1 MLNLQ
6 TNGRLHQ
13 HLCDSRNLYY
23 TNKTYKHM
31 KKVLIG
37 LLAVIIIALGI
48 LAKYLIDRST
58 IFTGFAAKNV
68 ASGIFVA
75 GRTQESIESL
85 DINFFPV
92 NLAKTT
98 VDIDNKTVTSN
109 FYGFGKQTAVYREG
123 LGVAL
128 IGDMDKKDVASQAC
142 KECVNTNYQPDVYW
156 PQGDKDR
163 DTVLSFVNT
172 EKLNSAIDAALNQ
185 GNTRAILVAYDTLV
199 KWEKYGDGFDETT
212 PILGW
217 SMSKSITNTMLG
229 ILVKDNKL
237 QLDAPAPVK
246 EWAND
251 ERAKITLRNLL
262 NMTSGL
268 KWVEDYGDISEA
280 TIMLYSKAA
289 IAEYA
294 IQSPREYAPD
304 SVWYYSSGSSNILQ
318 QIIRRQFDDIQSY
331 WAFPQEAIFHKIGMN
346 HTIMEADA
354 AGIFVG
360 SSYTYAPARDWAR
373 YGLLYL
379 NNGIWR
385 NDTIVDPAWV
395 NFSQQEAPNS
405 EGQYGAQFWINKSG
419 HELPDAPKD
428 IYYADGYQGQRVYI
442 VPSKKLVIVRFGISK
457 HGEFDY
463 NKMVTSIL
471 SAFEQ

>member
-1 MLNLQ
+1 
-6 TNGRLHQ
+6 
-13 HLCDSRNLYY
+13 
-23 TNKTYKHM
+23 M

-37 LLAVIIIALGI
+37 LLVIIIIAFGV
-48 LAKYLIDRST
+48 LAKYLIDRAT

-68 ASGIFVA
+68 ASGIFIA
-75 GRTQESIESL
+75 GRTQESIEAL

-98 VDIDNKTVTSN
+98 VDMDAKTVTSN
-109 FYGFGKQTAVYREG
+109 FYGFGKQTAVYRDG
-123 LGVAL
+123 IGVAL
-128 IGDMDKKDVASQAC
+128 IGDMDINTVKNQSCQECISKD
-142 KECVNTNYQPDVYW
+142 YQPDVYW

-163 DTVLSFVNT
+163 DTVLSFVN
-172 EKLNSAIDAALNQ
+172 EDKLNNAIESAMKQ
-185 GNTRAILVAYDTLV
+185 GNTRAIIVAYDTLL

-217 SMSKSITNTMLG
+217 SMSKSITSTMIG
-229 ILVKDNKL
+229 VLVKENKL
-237 QLDAPAPVK
+237 QLDKPAPIK

-251 ERAKITLRNLL
+251 ERVKITLRNLL

-280 TIMLYSKAA
+280 TIMLYNSAA
-289 IAEYA
+289 IAQYA
-294 IQSPREYAPD
+294 LKAPAEFSPD
-304 SVWYYSSGSSNILQ
+304 SVWYYSSGTSNILQ
-318 QIIRRQFDDIQSY
+318 EIIRRQFDDVHDY
-331 WAFPQEAIFHKIGMN
+331 WAFPHKAIFHKIGMN
-346 HTIMEADA
+346 HTIMETDA
-354 AGIFVG
+354 VGTYVG
-360 SSYTYAPARDWAR
+360 SSYTYGPARDWCR

-385 NDTIVDPAWV
+385 NDTIIDPSWV
-395 NFSQQEAPNS
+395 EFTHQEAPNS
-405 EGQYGAQFWINKSG
+405 DGQYGAQFWLNLSG
-419 HELPDAPKD
+419 NELPDAPKD

-442 VPSKKLVIVRFGISK
+442 IPSRKLVIVRFGISK

-471 SAFEQ
+471 DAFDK

>member
-1 MLNLQ
+1 
-6 TNGRLHQ
+6 
-13 HLCDSRNLYY
+13 
-23 TNKTYKHM
+23 M

-37 LLAVIIIALGI
+37 VLVIILFAAGI

-75 GRTQESIESL
+75 GRTQQSIEAL

-98 VDIDNKTVTSN
+98 VDMANRTVTSN

-128 IGDMDKKDVASQAC
+128 IGEMNADEVASQKC
-142 KECVNTNYQPDVYW
+142 ITCLSSDYQPNIYW

-163 DTVLSFVNT
+163 DTILTFVNI
-172 EKLNSAIDAALNQ
+172 EKLNAAIDTALNE
-185 GNTRAILVAYDTLV
+185 GNTRAILVAYDTLL
-199 KWEKYGDGFDETT
+199 KWEKYGEGFDETT

-217 SMSKSITNTMLG
+217 SMSKSITSTMIG
-229 ILVKDNKL
+229 ILVKENKL
-237 QLDAPAPVK
+237 KLDASAPIS
-246 EWAND
+246 EWADD

-294 IQSPREYAPD
+294 IQAPAENTPD
-304 SVWYYSSGSSNILQ
+304 SIWYYSSGSSNILQ
-318 QIIRRQFDDIQSY
+318 EIIRRQFDDIKDY
-331 WAFPQEAIFHKIGMN
+331 WAFPYKSIFSKIGMN
-346 HTIMEADA
+346 HTTMETDA

-373 YGLLYL
+373 FGLLYL
-379 NNGIWR
+379 NNGVWR
-385 NDTIVDPAWV
+385 NDTIMDPWWV
-395 NFSQQEAPNS
+395 NFTQQEAPNS
-405 EGQYGAQFWINKSG
+405 DGQYGAQFWINKSG

-428 IYYADGYQGQRVYI
+428 IYFADGYQGQRVYI
-442 VPSKKLVIVRFGISK
+442 IPSKKLVIVRFGISK
-457 HGEFDY
+457 KGEFDY

-471 SAFEQ
+471 SAFEE

>member
-1 MLNLQ
+1 
-6 TNGRLHQ
+6 
-13 HLCDSRNLYY
+13 
-23 TNKTYKHM
+23 M

-37 LLAVIIIALGI
+37 LLVIILIAFGI

-68 ASGIFVA
+68 ASGVFIA
-75 GRTQESIESL
+75 GRTQKSIEAL

-98 VDIDNKTVTSN
+98 VDMKNKTVTSN

-128 IGDMDKKDVASQAC
+128 IGDMNEKEVASQAC
-142 KECVNTNYQPDVYW
+142 NKCVNGDYEPDVYW

-172 EKLNSAIDAALNQ
+172 EKLNAAIDTALKQ

-199 KWEKYGDGFDETT
+199 KWEKYGAGFDEKT

-217 SMSKSITNTMLG
+217 SMSKSITSAMVG
-229 ILVKDNKL
+229 VLVKEGKL
-237 QLDAPAPVK
+237 KLNAPAPVK

-251 ERAKITLRNLL
+251 ERAKITLRSLL

-268 KWVEDYGDISEA
+268 KWVEDYGDISDA
-280 TIMLYSKAA
+280 TKMLYSSAA
-289 IAEYA
+289 IAGYA
-294 IQSPREYAPD
+294 IQVPSEYAPD
-304 SVWYYSSGSSNILQ
+304 SVWYYSSGTSNILQ
-318 QIIRRQFDDIQSY
+318 EIIRRQFNDIHDY

-346 HTIMEADA
+346 HTIMETDA

-373 YGLLYL
+373 FGLLYL
-379 NNGIWR
+379 NNGVWR
-385 NDTIVDPAWV
+385 NDTIINPSWV
-395 NFSQQEAPNS
+395 NFTQQEAPHS
-405 EGQYGAQFWINKSG
+405 DGQYGAQFWLNKSG
-419 HELPDAPKD
+419 SELPDAPKD
-428 IYYADGYQGQRVYI
+428 IYYADGYQGQRVYVI
-442 VPSKKLVIVRFGISK
+442 PSKKLVIVRFGISK

-463 NKMVTSIL
+463 NKMVNSIL
-471 SAFEQ
+471 SAFE